1 MWTDLGVIAAVIALL
16 VGVNGLYVAAEF
28 AIIAVRPSRL
38 AQLEEAGH
46 PLASSLLGTVRSS
59 RELDAYISTAQAG
72 ITMASL
78 GLAMYGEAALATWIT
93 HWLPAGWTEHT
104 AHLVAGAIALSVLTY
119 LHIVPGEMIPKT
131 WALSDSESTAL
142 KAALP
147 MRLSRVLFWP
157 IVAPLTLL
165 GQWVLRLLRVPNP
178 STRERVLSADELG
191 EVISQST
198 AGGLLSEREGEM
210 LLNIFEFSQQTA
222 SGVMTPRDRIHA
234 LSIDLPGP
242 DVVARLEASPHSRLP
257 VYRGALD
264 RIEGALHVKDFV
276 PRLLETGG
284 APDNWTDLI
293 RPVPSVEAALGLEAL
308 LELFK
313 VERARLAIVCDE
325 TGATVGLVTLQDVA
339 EEIVGDLA
347 DQPGETAAAHI

>member
-46 PLASSLLGTVRSS
+46 PLARSLVETVRSS

-78 GLAMYGEAALATWIT
+78 GLAMYGEAALATWIV
-93 HWLPAGWTEHT
+93 HWLPEGWSEHT

-131 WALSDSESTAL
+131 WALSGAEATAL
-142 KAALP
+142 RAALP
-147 MRLSRVLFWP
+147 MRISRVLFWP
-157 IVAPLTLL
+157 IVAPLTLF
-165 GQWVLRLLRVPNP
+165 GQWVLRALRVPNP
-178 STRERVLSADELG
+178 STRERVLTADELG

-210 LLNIFEFSQQTA
+210 LLNIFEFSDQTA
-222 SGVMTPRDRIHA
+222 AGVMTPRESIHA
-234 LSIDLPGP
+234 LSFDLPGQE
-242 DVVARLEASPHSRLP
+242 VVTRLEASPHSRLP
-257 VYRGALD
+257 VFRD
-264 RIEGALHVKDFV
+264 TIDQVEGVLHVKDFV

-284 APDNWTDLI
+284 APVHWTDLI
-293 RPVPSVEAALGLEAL
+293 RPAPSVESGVGLEPL

-313 VERARLAIVCDE
+313 VERARLAIVRGE

-339 EEIVGDLA
+339 EEIVGDLPE
-347 DQPGETAAAHI
+347 QFGTP